1 MICRYHGVLVG
12 LEAVPNDDTAKKLAD
27 LTDMTTNKKTIQQLQ
42 DEYKSLRG
50 SATVLHLRHCIFRN
64 RGHRKTQGPGK
75 WQYSSGMETT
85 I

>member
-1 MICRYHGVLVG
+1 MIRGYHSTLVG
-12 LEAVPNDDTAKKLAD
+12 LEALPNDQMAKKLAA
-27 LTDMTTNKKTIQQLQ
+27 LTNMIALIQQLQ